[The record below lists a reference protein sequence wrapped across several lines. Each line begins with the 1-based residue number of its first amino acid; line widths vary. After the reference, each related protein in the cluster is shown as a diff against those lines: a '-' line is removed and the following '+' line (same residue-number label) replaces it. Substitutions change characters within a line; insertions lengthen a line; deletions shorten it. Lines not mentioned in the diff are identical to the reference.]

1 MMRHNGLFQ
10 KKSTPPQQMGFWK
23 FTWRGVKDY
32 ENPGRRGGVE
42 PKKIFFGD
50 HFQLNVTTNSTAL
63 QFYGSTALQPTW
75 IGINTLWW

>member
-1 MMRHNGLFQ
+1 
-10 KKSTPPQQMGFWK
+10 MGYSRK
-23 FTWRGVKDY
+23 
-32 ENPGRRGGVE
+32 NPHLPNRWVSGNSLGGGSKTTKIQAEGGVE